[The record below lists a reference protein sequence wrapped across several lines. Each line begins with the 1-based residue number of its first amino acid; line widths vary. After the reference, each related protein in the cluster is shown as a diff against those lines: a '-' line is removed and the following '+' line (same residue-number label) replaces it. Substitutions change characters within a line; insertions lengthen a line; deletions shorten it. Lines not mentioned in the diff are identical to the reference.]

1 MATVFR
7 PGAAGKLSGARP
19 SRRLPRRIESW
30 GTDMTAER
38 AAVPALHA
46 AWGAVLVCIPAR
58 LLELTGGV
66 PSPTASR
73 VLRVLGARHLSQAAI
88 TAARPGPAAL
98 RMGSAVEHAARGKLR
113 RSRAGGRPLAA
124 GGGPGVLRCD
134 GTGRRRARRRAAA
147 GASGVLVVPSPTCSV
162 VYALGQSS
170 QRSCGAATKPMRMA
184 ALSTTFQPA
193 LLKR

>member
-1 MATVFR
+1 
-7 PGAAGKLSGARP
+7 
-19 SRRLPRRIESW
+19 
-30 GTDMTAER
+30 MTAER

-98 RMGSAVEHAARGKLR
+98 RMGSAVDMLHAA
-113 RSRAGGRPLAA
+113 SCAGLALA
-124 GGGPGVLRCD
+124 D
-134 GTGRRRARRRAAA
+134 ARWRRAAA
-147 GASGVLVVPSPTCSV
+147 LGCFGAT
-162 VYALGQSS
+162 AL
-170 QRSCGAATKPMRMA
+170 AAAGLA
-184 ALSTTFQPA
+184 AARRPEPPA
-193 LLKR
+193 S